1 MLQLCKNRLRQGSV
15 SRRAAVIGAG
25 LIGSRMD
32 APGATNPSTHAGGY
46 QRAGCELVAIMDIS
60 ESVIEE
66 ALRWGAKPYQDFAR
80 MLQECRPELISFAV
94 PAVARPELMMQTLA
108 CTSIKA
114 VIAEKPL
121 ANSPSE
127 ARKIVE
133 AYRKHGVPLIINYS
147 RRFTPIWQ
155 ELAGRDA
162 ISATIKYAKG
172 VIHNGTH
179 AIDLCR
185 MLFGECLSIK
195 VLNKKNDFWLDDPT
209 VTAHMAFE
217 GCQDVY
223 LQGMDQ
229 RCFTLFEVD
238 IVGENWRVVVDQDGQ
253 RAQFFELHNNVG
265 IPVGQRLVK
274 VKESSSGSDD
284 AMLQLIMHSIDVA
297 EGAHSICSGED
308 ALAALEVASQLA
320 RG

>member
-1 MLQLCKNRLRQGSV
+1 
-15 SRRAAVIGAG
+15 
-25 LIGSRMD
+25 MD
-32 APGATNPSTHAGGY
+32 FPEISTPLTHAGCY
-46 QRAGCELVAIMDIS
+46 QRAGCKLVALVDNS

-66 ALRWGAKPYQDFAR
+66 ALRWGTNSYQDFAC
-80 MLQECRPELISFAV
+80 MLLECQPELISFAV
-94 PAVARPELMMQTLA
+94 PAVVRPELMIEALT

-121 ANSPSE
+121 ANSLTE

-133 AYRKHGVPLIINYS
+133 AYRRHHIPLIINYS
-147 RRFTPIWQ
+147 RRFTSIWQ

-172 VIHNGTH
+172 IIHNGTH

-185 MLFGECLSIK
+185 MLFGECLAIK
-195 VLNKKNDFWLDDPT
+195 GLNRKNDFWSDDPT
-209 VTAHMAFE
+209 VTAHLVFE
-217 GCQDVY
+217 GCQDVF

-238 IVGENWRVVVDQDGQ
+238 IVGEDWRVVVDQDGQ
-253 RAQFFELHNNVG
+253 RVQFFELRHNVG
-265 IPVGQRLVK
+265 HPRGKRLIK
-274 VKESSSGSDD
+274 VSERHSGSNE
-284 AMLQLIMHSIDVA
+284 AMLQLILHSISVVG
-297 EGAHSICSGED
+297 GAHSICTGED
-308 ALAALEVASQLA
+308 AIAALEIASELA